1 MYRNFLDMLRYNLK
15 IALRNILRNK
25 GFSIINILGLTLGMT
40 CSLIMLLMVYDVY
53 KADTFHKNYDNLY
66 IFQQDVVLESGTYQT
81 DRCGGLIG
89 PFLKENYPQIKEFA
103 RLGHTRNLL
112 LAYFKDS
119 TADVRPI
126 SLVEKQGIAVDSTFS
141 KLFSFPMVSGNPE
154 YAYQGKHF
162 IVLTE
167 SLSRKIFKDEN
178 PIGKRIILNEEF
190 DLEVTGIIEEVPK
203 NSSLEF
209 SYIVPFDIMSTM
221 GYNLDGFGGTNFF
234 TYFLLDGENS
244 KEQINSSLNELLDAQ
259 DYDEQLELNR
269 YISHIKEAYLFGE
282 SMNYIGLYII
292 FSIGIGILIIA
303 CINYINLSTA
313 KSFERAKEI
322 GVRKTGGATRIQLI
336 GQFLVESFMIS
347 LVAIHLSI
355 LLVELILPVINRSF
369 EADIR
374 LNMTDPVLWLLIA
387 IILFCTGFLS
397 GLYPAFILSNIRPA
411 VIMKEMHFS
420 GNKGSR
426 SRKILVV
433 VQFAMTLFFIV
444 STLVL
449 YKQFMYLQKA
459 DFGITRENIIYIPTR
474 GMIWQKYEEI
484 KQDLLKESSVLQVST
499 GSAIPTN
506 VEMGDINW
514 GKTDEEHNII
524 ARIMWV
530 GEGMDQILDMN
541 LVHGRFYSKDS
552 PAENEEGII
561 VNEEII
567 RILGYEDNP
576 IGKKFR
582 LWDMDKKIIGVIE
595 DYEFIPIDIG
605 GRALILPYGNIQKF
619 VFIKVVPDFKSDQLV
634 RLQNI
639 FGKHNPDYPFTYSF
653 LEDYEYPFFKSVN
666 PLLHILFYL
675 CGFGI
680 LISCLGLFG
689 LAMYTTQRKTKEI
702 GIRKAF
708 GANVSTIIILLTK
721 QYIRLVLLA
730 CIISL
735 PIAILL
741 MKGVLSFFTVKTGIS
756 TFFMI
761 LIVGSMISVSI
772 LTILYHSVVAA
783 RKNPIN
789 SLRYE

>member
-1 MYRNFLDMLRYNLK
+1 MFRYNLK
-15 IALRNILRNK
+15 IAFRNILRNK
-25 GFSIINILGLTLGMT
+25 GFSFINILGLALGMT

-53 KADTFHKNYDNLY
+53 KADTFHKNYDHLY

-81 DRCGGLIG
+81 DRCGAAIG
-89 PFLKENYPQIKEFA
+89 PFLKENYPQITEFVRA
-103 RLGHTRNLL
+103 GYTRNLL
-112 LAYFKDS
+112 LAHFKDS
-119 TADVRPI
+119 TTNVRPI
-126 SLVEKQGIAVDSTFS
+126 SIVEEQGIAVDSTFS
-141 KLFSFPMVSGNPE
+141 KLFSFQMVSGNPE
-154 YAYQGKHF
+154 FAYQGKHF

-167 SLSRKIFKDEN
+167 SLSNKIFKEEN

-190 DLEVTGIIEEVPK
+190 DLEVTGIIEDLPK

-209 SYIVPFDIMSTM
+209 TYIVPFDIMGTM
-221 GYNLDGFGGTNFF
+221 GYPLDGFGGTNFF
-234 TYFLLDGENS
+234 TYFLLEDEDS
-244 KEQINSSLNELLDAQ
+244 KEQINSSLNELLDKQ
-259 DYDEQLELNR
+259 DYDEQLELYR
-269 YISHIKEAYLFGE
+269 YLSHIKEAFLYGE
-282 SMNYIGLYII
+282 SMNYLGLYIL
-292 FSIGIGILIIA
+292 FSIGIGILFIA

-322 GVRKTGGATRIQLI
+322 GVRKTGGASRKQLI
-336 GQFLVESFMIS
+336 VQFLVESFMIA
-347 LVAIHLSI
+347 LIAIHLSI
-355 LLVELILPVINRSF
+355 LLVELILPVLNRTF

-374 LNMTDPVLWLLIA
+374 LNIADPVLWLLIV
-387 IILFCTGFLS
+387 IILVTTGILS

-411 VIMKEMHFS
+411 LVIKEMQFS
-420 GNKGSR
+420 GKKGNR
-426 SRKILVV
+426 LRKILVV
-433 VQFAMTLFFIV
+433 VQFALTLFFIV

-449 YKQFMYLQKA
+449 YKQFMYLHKA
-459 DFGITRENIIYIPTR
+459 DFGITRKDIIYIPTR
-474 GMIWQKYEEI
+474 GMIWEKYEEI
-484 KQDLLKESSVLQVST
+484 KQDLLKESSVLEVST
-499 GSAIPTN
+499 ASAIPTN

-530 GEGMDQILDMN
+530 GEDMDQILDLN
-541 LVHGRFYSKDS
+541 LVHGKFYSKDT
-552 PAENEEGII
+552 PAENQEGII

-567 RILGYEDNP
+567 NILGYEDNP
-576 IGKKFR
+576 IGQKFR

-595 DYEFIPIDIG
+595 DYNFMPIDIG
-605 GRALILPYGNIQKF
+605 GRALILPYENVQKF
-619 VFIKVVPDFKSDQLV
+619 IFIKVIPDFRSDQLV

-639 FGKHNPDYPFTYSF
+639 FGKHNPEYPFIYSY
-653 LEDYEYPFFKSVN
+653 LEDYEYPFFKSIM
-666 PLLHILFYL
+666 PLLQVLFYL

-721 QYIRLVLLA
+721 QYIKLVLLA

-741 MKGVLSFFTVKTGIS
+741 MKGVLSFFTVKTGIN

-761 LIVGSMISVSI
+761 LIVGSMISISI

>member
-1 MYRNFLDMLRYNLK
+1 MFRYNLK
-15 IALRNILRNK
+15 IAFRNILRNK
-25 GFSIINILGLTLGMT
+25 GFSIINILGLALGMT
-40 CSLIMLLMVYDVY
+40 CSLIMLLMVYDLY
-53 KADTFHKNYDNLY
+53 KVDTFHRNYDHLY

-81 DRCGGLIG
+81 DRCGAAIG
-89 PFLKENYPQIKEFA
+89 PFLKENYPQITEFV
-103 RLGHTRNLL
+103 RVGYTRNLL
-112 LAYFKDS
+112 LAHFKDS
-119 TADVRPI
+119 TTNVRPI
-126 SLVEKQGIAVDSTFS
+126 SIVEEQGIAVDSTFS
-141 KLFSFPMVSGNPE
+141 KLFSFQMVSGNPE
-154 YAYQGKHF
+154 FAYQGKHF

-167 SLSRKIFKDEN
+167 SLSNKIFKEEN

-190 DLEVTGIIEEVPK
+190 DLEVTGIIEDLPK

-209 SYIVPFDIMSTM
+209 TYIVPFDIMGTM
-221 GYNLDGFGGTNFF
+221 GYPLDGFGGTNFF
-234 TYFLLDGENS
+234 TYFLLDDENS
-244 KEQINSSLNELLDAQ
+244 KEQINSSLNELLDKQ
-259 DYDEQLELNR
+259 DYDEQLELYR
-269 YISHIKEAYLFGE
+269 YLSHIKEAFLYGE
-282 SMNYIGLYII
+282 SMNYLGLYIL
-292 FSIGIGILIIA
+292 FSIGIGILFIA

-322 GVRKTGGATRIQLI
+322 GVRKTGGASRKQLI
-336 GQFLVESFMIS
+336 VQFLVESFMIALIS
-347 LVAIHLSI
+347 IHLSI
-355 LLVELILPVINRSF
+355 LLVELILPVLNRTF

-374 LNMTDPVLWLLIA
+374 LNLTDPVLWLLIL
-387 IILFCTGFLS
+387 IILVTTGILS

-411 VIMKEMHFS
+411 LAIKEMQFS
-420 GNKGSR
+420 GKKGNR
-426 SRKILVV
+426 LRKILVV
-433 VQFAMTLFFIV
+433 VQFALTLFFIV

-449 YKQFMYLQKA
+449 YKQFMYLHKA
-459 DFGITRENIIYIPTR
+459 DFGITRKDIIYIPTR
-474 GMIWQKYEEI
+474 GMIWEKYEEI
-484 KQDLLKESSVLQVST
+484 KQDLLKESSVLEVST
-499 GSAIPTN
+499 ASAIPTN

-530 GEGMDQILDMN
+530 GEDMDQILDLN
-541 LVHGRFYSKDS
+541 LVHGKFYSKDT
-552 PAENEEGII
+552 PAENQEGII

-567 RILGYEDNP
+567 NILGYEDNP
-576 IGKKFR
+576 IGQKFR

-595 DYEFIPIDIG
+595 DYNFMPIDIG
-605 GRALILPYGNIQKF
+605 GRALILPYENIGRF
-619 VFIKVVPDFKSDQLV
+619 VFIKVVPDFRSDQLV

-639 FGKHNPDYPFTYSF
+639 FGKHNPDYPFIYSY
-653 LEDYEYPFFKSVN
+653 LEDYEYPFFKSIM
-666 PLLHILFYL
+666 PLLHVLFYL

-721 QYIRLVLLA
+721 QYIKLVLLA

-741 MKGVLSFFTVKTGIS
+741 MKGVLSFFTVKTGIN

-761 LIVGSMISVSI
+761 LIVGSMISISI